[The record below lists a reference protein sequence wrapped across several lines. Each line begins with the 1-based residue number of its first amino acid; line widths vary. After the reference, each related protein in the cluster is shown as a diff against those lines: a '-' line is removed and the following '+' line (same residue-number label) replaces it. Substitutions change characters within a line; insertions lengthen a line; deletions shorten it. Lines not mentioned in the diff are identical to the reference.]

1 MTRISELEN
10 NFIPQII
17 NIDRMVG
24 LKLPWRNETP
34 RKFRVIYPIS
44 HEEIKLPKP
53 IEADSVI
60 AFELERMNRYRKAF
74 GLEHTDLIIEDLKSD
89 QKILLSDVRMAVAA
103 SNSLTFTLDEET
115 IKVRSSWENSHH
127 DHFHDRREDKWNW
140 TFVYNSP
147 DNFYGKNRFLIYSSA
162 LFNRWHDFMQN
173 EYNRMKSKGIDID
186 TRLGHQ
192 SGAAVLLSLFTEEY
206 AELTGMDDKYTKT
219 ASTICNTAAL
229 MALCHDHYQTAILLE
244 TLSTGSGENP
254 VDLSDSELKESFLAG
269 NLDVARMREKDLV
282 RLHRAISGISA
293 EKGFGLTPFLEDKY
307 AKELAE
313 MEKSEK
319 FLFDG
324 GNISGEEREQL
335 RMVLEYGFAAD
346 LTDSISPTDKALW
359 RRYLLEKYK
368 DRIQFDTDTKEIK
381 EGIAGLSNG
390 ANYKHIFSL
399 QHDIGRVWAEWFL
412 LGNLIRNSHYLS
424 YNGEKTNAGNIK
436 LQEGKRRINHILKSV
451 IASTVEDFNKTG
463 EGLLRKD
470 PNLITEI
477 KSGLTDE
484 LLKKKEERIREIM
497 SKYIYYYK
505 LAANGSRSVYG
516 GEQASAALENKFGQL
531 LRGISQEEGNIR
543 RHLKGKKLRHEGT
556 VTQLKP
562 DNADLII
569 NRFRELNNYV
579 AEKLFNQL
587 GIERKTFKNKFWM
600 PYGSYYSLGDISQ
613 MTTISNL

>member
-1 MTRISELEN
+1 M
-10 NFIPQII
+10 
-17 NIDRMVG
+17 
-24 LKLPWRNETP
+24 
-34 RKFRVIYPIS
+34 
-44 HEEIKLPKP
+44 
-53 IEADSVI
+53 
-60 AFELERMNRYRKAF
+60 
-74 GLEHTDLIIEDLKSD
+74 
-89 QKILLSDVRMAVAA
+89 
-103 SNSLTFTLDEET
+103 
-115 IKVRSSWENSHH
+115 
-127 DHFHDRREDKWNW
+127 
-140 TFVYNSP
+140 
-147 DNFYGKNRFLIYSSA
+147 
-162 LFNRWHDFMQN
+162 
-173 EYNRMKSKGIDID
+173 
-186 TRLGHQ
+186 
-192 SGAAVLLSLFTEEY
+192 
-206 AELTGMDDKYTKT
+206 
-219 ASTICNTAAL
+219 
-229 MALCHDHYQTAILLE
+229 
-244 TLSTGSGENP
+244 
-254 VDLSDSELKESFLAG
+254 
-269 NLDVARMREKDLV
+269 
-282 RLHRAISGISA
+282 
-293 EKGFGLTPFLEDKY
+293 
-307 AKELAE
+307 
-313 MEKSEK
+313 
-319 FLFDG
+319 
-324 GNISGEEREQL
+324 

-390 ANYKHIFSL
+390 VNYKHIFSL

-424 YNGEKTNAGNIK
+424 YNGEKTNAGNIQ

>member
-1 MTRISELEN
+1 
-10 NFIPQII
+10 
-17 NIDRMVG
+17 
-24 LKLPWRNETP
+24 
-34 RKFRVIYPIS
+34 
-44 HEEIKLPKP
+44 
-53 IEADSVI
+53 
-60 AFELERMNRYRKAF
+60 
-74 GLEHTDLIIEDLKSD
+74 
-89 QKILLSDVRMAVAA
+89 
-103 SNSLTFTLDEET
+103 
-115 IKVRSSWENSHH
+115 
-127 DHFHDRREDKWNW
+127 
-140 TFVYNSP
+140 
-147 DNFYGKNRFLIYSSA
+147 
-162 LFNRWHDFMQN
+162 
-173 EYNRMKSKGIDID
+173 
-186 TRLGHQ
+186 
-192 SGAAVLLSLFTEEY
+192 
-206 AELTGMDDKYTKT
+206 
-219 ASTICNTAAL
+219 
-229 MALCHDHYQTAILLE
+229 
-244 TLSTGSGENP
+244 
-254 VDLSDSELKESFLAG
+254 
-269 NLDVARMREKDLV
+269 
-282 RLHRAISGISA
+282 
-293 EKGFGLTPFLEDKY
+293 
-307 AKELAE
+307 
-313 MEKSEK
+313 
-319 FLFDG
+319 
-324 GNISGEEREQL
+324 
-335 RMVLEYGFAAD
+335 MVLEYGFAAD

-390 ANYKHIFSL
+390 VNYKHIFSL

-424 YNGEKTNAGNIK
+424 YNGEKTNAGNIQ

-477 KSGLTDE
+477 KSGLMDE